1 MQSKCKFSR
10 LYIIETQCGGIYMN
24 KEIIKLINK
33 LKMELQIMKYNKNT
47 INNYCATVGN
57 LLFWFKMGVT
67 NYPWKI

>member
-1 MQSKCKFSR
+1 
-10 LYIIETQCGGIYMN
+10 MN